1 MWSPT
6 SLPYFFRTSRR
17 FMLRGRTQPT
27 TGPLQTA
34 VELDR
39 RGAKERV
46 SLPPVPQRLKH
57 QTEML
62 LVVEVPEEA
71 EAVELVVGVGVVQLL
86 EELQLFQPGLL
97 PVDRKQSRVA
107 HQRTSNICRGG
118 AVQTIDTRLDTKR
131 LNPRGNVFSHK
142 KKEEKGGTTH
152 MSSLLRMILTATSWP
167 ALAVSRA
174 LITLLKTPWPV

>member
-1 MWSPT
+1 
-6 SLPYFFRTSRR
+6 
-17 FMLRGRTQPT
+17 MLRGRTQPT
-27 TGPLQTA
+27 IGPLETA

-142 KKEEKGGTTH
+142 KKRRKRRHDSHELIVADDLDRHLLAGPGGVPGSDH
-152 MSSLLRMILTATSWP
+152 VAEDPVAGVAVHVI
-167 ALAVSRA
+167 ALV
-174 LITLLKTPWPV
+174 